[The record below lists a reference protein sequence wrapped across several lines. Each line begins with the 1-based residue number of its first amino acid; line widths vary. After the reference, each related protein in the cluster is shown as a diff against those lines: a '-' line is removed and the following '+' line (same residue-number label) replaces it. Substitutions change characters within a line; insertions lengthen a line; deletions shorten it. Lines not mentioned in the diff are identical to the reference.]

1 MSRLSSNRSCRGFT
15 LIEMLVVLA
24 VIGVLASI
32 LFIAGAAVTSRQKIR
47 ATENLLI
54 TLDRIL
60 DVYMIERGTIP
71 PYNPDQYV
79 GTPGQ
84 NNGLQS
90 FNGRNHP
97 ARPDAAVFLAQASGY
112 GEVDTLIQS
121 IPNEFVRSRPLP
133 NNNTQGVRAPSIV
146 DSWAESG
153 WPVDPENQGRRYPVQ
168 YQQVIYFVH
177 PENTLA
183 QALYGRCRN
192 NRPYFMS
199 AGPDRTYGLINE
211 PQFNIQQQAD
221 GNSNEIARLVKRAI
235 SDNIYSTTV
244 DPFDDSPSVQ
254 AAREW
259 NPQ

>member
-1 MSRLSSNRSCRGFT
+1 VIRTPSDRSRRGFT
-15 LIEMLVVLA
+15 IIEMLVVLG
-24 VIGVLASI
+24 VIAILASI
-32 LFIAGAAVTSRQKIR
+32 LFIAGSAVTTRQKIR
-47 ATENLLI
+47 TTQNILI

-60 DVYMIERGTIP
+60 DVYMLERGTIP

-90 FNGRNHP
+90 YAGRNHP

-133 NNNTQGVRAPSIV
+133 NNNTQGVNAPSIV

-153 WPVDPENQGRRYPVQ
+153 WPVDPENQTRRYPVQ

-211 PQFNIQQQAD
+211 PQFNIQAQAD
-221 GNSNEIARLVKRAI
+221 GSASEIARLVARAI

-244 DPFDDSPSVQ
+244 DPFDDSPSFQ
-254 AAREW
+254 PAREW
-259 NPQ
+259 NAQ

>member
-1 MSRLSSNRSCRGFT
+1 MSRISSYRSFRAFT

-24 VIGVLASI
+24 VVAVLASL

-47 ATENLLI
+47 ATQNVLI

-60 DVYMIERGTIP
+60 DVYMLERGTIP

-84 NNGLQS
+84 NNGIQS
-90 FNGRNHP
+90 FGGREHS
-97 ARPDAAVFLAQASGY
+97 ARPDAAVFLAQAAGY

-133 NNNTQGVRAPSIV
+133 NNNTQGVNAPSIV
-146 DSWAESG
+146 DSWAEPG
-153 WPVDPENQGRRYPVQ
+153 WPVDPENQNRRYPVQ

-177 PENTLA
+177 PENMLA
-183 QALYGRCRN
+183 QALFGRCRN

-199 AGPDRTYGLINE
+199 AGPDRTYGFINE
-211 PQFNIQQQAD
+211 PQFDIERQAG
-221 GNSNEIARLVKRAI
+221 GNATEIARLVERAI
-235 SDNIYSTTV
+235 GDNIYSTTV
-244 DPFDDSPSVQ
+244 DPFDDSLSNTQ
-254 AAREW
+254 REW
-259 NPQ
+259 NAQ